1 MTTTSRNHTSA
12 PLTVLMAVLVTLIIA
27 IPAGAAIA
35 GIGEIAE
42 EALAEDAALAKLD
55 RLHQLPETLEY
66 MPPAP
71 WYEGDLETEGRGYEF
86 DEVPTNELISS
97 TPAPMAVTG
106 TQKIM
111 SLAIEFT
118 DVTHASSIS
127 IPNLQN
133 KLTGTNS
140 MKDYFEEV
148 SYDNITVDGTA
159 YGWYEAPE
167 TMAYYGAPEGGGSD
181 SRNFYKL
188 VREAVLAANPNVDFS
203 KYDTDGDRII
213 DGICLVH
220 AGPDEATGGGSDAI
234 WSKQSVYPGTLRVD
248 GVYVGYY
255 YTVSEQSP
263 IGVYVHEFGHML
275 GLPDLYDTDYSS
287 TGVGVWDLMGSG
299 AWNNWGR
306 TPGQLSAWSKVY
318 LGWVTP
324 TTISNYVEGHEIRYV
339 AGTPDV
345 IKLPTTTSQEYFLL
359 ENRYRAGYDR
369 YLPGDGLLIWH
380 IDNNVVQQ
388 NLNYNRVN
396 NNENRKGVDLE
407 EASGTQH
414 LDVRGYNDGDNED
427 LWKNRLTGWTPDS
440 TPDSRLYDGTDTKI
454 RVFNISSAGT
464 IMTIDIDFGGDSFAV
479 FLDTMTSNMN
489 AAPGETMVY
498 NITVGTRSSVGDTVR
513 LSLIGTHA
521 SWGTLEA
528 QYRTLNLGPKAV
540 YKVQVKVTPPAGTSK
555 GVEGQVILKARS
567 DASGLIGE
575 LETLTLVRQV
585 HLLTVTPDTKTINVV
600 PGTPKHLDIT
610 IANAGNGLENIT
622 LSLDSNRS
630 YWGSLNPSRVSVN
643 VLGSTQVR
651 VTFSVPKGESAG
663 VQEDFELILF
673 SEILIGGEG
682 GSDIT
687 LVPTKQ
693 IPITLV
699 VEEVVALRWG
709 NIQTENVLP
718 GGTIVYEFLLF
729 NEGNGDAPVIVSYQ
743 APDGW
748 TLEFLDGDNLTIPA
762 FETATL
768 KANVTAPTGVPAG
781 TFITIELSAAK
792 GIEFFYST
800 IGIDIIQRYQLAVSG
815 QADKFGDPG
824 EQVEFELT
832 TTNLGNGDDRV
843 SLSILGNG
851 WESEARPNLFQIGTG
866 LENGVRSI
874 TVLMT
879 PPEDA
884 EAFEED
890 TISVIF
896 TSDNGEVTA
905 TFAVTLTVN
914 PITSFTVQT
923 EVITDTIDPS
933 KPGVNRATYFVH
945 VKNTGN
951 LEDLFH
957 VGLIGLPNGWTT
969 EFVNR
974 MISVPAN
981 KQKLMEFSII
991 PPTGDSPAVAGTVS
1005 FKVHV
1010 ASELGAGDPVEAP
1023 LQVTIKTNRGHS
1035 IMPLQPSYIAPSGSK
1050 LTFRVLVVNEGNVPE
1065 ILTLSAVGGV
1075 ESYSYEFAEISL
1087 EPFGQR
1093 VVNLTIRLSSTE
1105 EDRSYDLSVIATTKD
1120 VTNQESTPVILEV
1133 EGVPSTP
1140 GPGAVGALLAIAVVT
1155 VSFLATVRRRRH

>member
-1 MTTTSRNHTSA
+1 M
-12 PLTVLMAVLVTLIIA
+12 MAVLVTLIVA

-35 GIGEIAE
+35 GIGGIVE
-42 EALAEDAALAKLD
+42 EALAEQEALAELD

-71 WYEGDLETEGRGYEF
+71 WYEGELETEGRGYEF
-86 DEVPTNELISS
+86 DEVPTNELVTSN
-97 TPAPMAVTG
+97 PAPMATTG
-106 TQKIM
+106 TQKIL

-118 DVTHASSIS
+118 DVVHSSSNS
-127 IPNLQN
+127 ITTLQN
-133 KLTGTNS
+133 RLTGTNS
-140 MKDYFEEV
+140 MKSYYEEV
-148 SYDNITVDGTA
+148 SYDNITIDGKTH
-159 YGWYEAPE
+159 GWYEAPE
-167 TMAYYGAPEGGGSD
+167 TMAYYGAPEGGSSD
-181 SRNFYKL
+181 SRSFYKL
-188 VREAVLAANPNVDFS
+188 VREAVLAANPTVDFS
-203 KYDTDGDRII
+203 KYDTNGDRII

-220 AGPDEATGGGSDAI
+220 AGPDEATGGGSNAI

-255 YTVSEQSP
+255 FTVSEYSP

-287 TGVGVWDLMGSG
+287 TGVGVWDVMGSG

-306 TPGQLSAWSKVY
+306 TPGHLSAWSKVH

-324 TTISNYVEGHEIRYV
+324 TTISNYAEGREIQYV
-339 AGTPDV
+339 SGSPDV
-345 IKLPTTTSQEYFLL
+345 IKIPTTTSQEFFLL

-380 IDNNVVQQ
+380 IDNSVIQQ
-388 NLNYNRVN
+388 YLPYNMVN

-407 EASGTQH
+407 EASGTQD
-414 LDVRGYNDGDNED
+414 LDIRGYNDGDNND
-427 LWKNRLTGWTPDS
+427 LWKNRLTGFTPDS
-440 TPDSRLYDGTDTKI
+440 TPNSRLYDGTDTKI
-454 RVFNISSAGT
+454 RVFNISAAGT
-464 IMTIDIDFGGDSFAV
+464 IMTIDIDFGGDSYAV

-513 LSLIGTHA
+513 LSLIGSHA

-528 QYRTLNLGPKAV
+528 RYITLVLGPKANS
-540 YKVQVKVTPPAGTSK
+540 KVQVKVTPPAGTSH

-567 DASGLIGE
+567 DGAGLTAE
-575 LETLTLVRQV
+575 LEMITLVRQV
-585 HLLTVTPDTKTINVV
+585 HLLTVTPDPRTVTVV
-600 PGTPKHLDIT
+600 PGTPKHIDMTIT
-610 IANAGNGLENIT
+610 NAGNGLENIT
-622 LSLDSNRS
+622 LSLDSDRG
-630 YWGSLNPSRVSVN
+630 YWGSVNPKRVSID
-643 VLGSTQVR
+643 VLGSAQVR
-651 VTFSVPKGESAG
+651 VTFSVPEGELAG
-663 VQEDFELILF
+663 VEEDFELVLF
-673 SEILIGGEG
+673 SEVLIGAEG
-682 GSDIT
+682 GSEVT
-687 LVPTKQ
+687 LIPTKQ

-699 VEEVVALRWG
+699 VSEVVALRWG
-709 NIQTENVLP
+709 PIHTEHVLP
-718 GGTIVYEFLLF
+718 GGTIAYELLLF
-729 NEGNGDAPVIVSYQ
+729 NEGNGDANVTIAYQ
-743 APDGW
+743 APDEW
-748 TLEFLDGDNLTIPA
+748 TLEFSDGDNVTIPA
-762 FETATL
+762 FQPITL
-768 KANVTAPTGVPAG
+768 KANVTAPLGVPAG
-781 TFITIELSAAK
+781 SFITIEICAAK
-792 GIEFFYST
+792 GMEFFYSM
-800 IGIDIIQRYQLAVSG
+800 IGIDIDQRYQLAVSG
-815 QADKFGDPG
+815 QAFKFSDPG

-851 WESEARPNLFQIGTG
+851 WESEARPNLFQLGTG
-866 LENGVRSI
+866 PVDEVSHI

-884 EAFEED
+884 RAFEED

-914 PITSFTVQT
+914 PITSFTVET
-923 EVITDTIDPS
+923 EIITDTIDPS
-933 KPGVNRATYFVH
+933 KPGVNKATYYVH
-945 VKNTGN
+945 IRNTGN
-951 LEDLFH
+951 QEDLFH
-957 VGLIGLPNGWTT
+957 VGLIGLPNGWTS

-981 KQKLMEFSII
+981 KQKLLEFSII
-991 PPTGDSPAVAGTVS
+991 PPDGDSPAVAGILS

-1010 ASELGAGDPVEAP
+1010 ASELGTGEPVESP
-1023 LQVTIKTNRGHS
+1023 LQVTILANRGHS
-1035 IMPLQPSYIAPSGSK
+1035 IRPLQPSYIAPSGSK

-1065 ILTLSAVGGV
+1065 ILTLSAVGEV

-1120 VTNQESTPVILEV
+1120 VTNQASTLVILEV
-1133 EGVPSTP
+1133 VGVPSTP
-1140 GPGAVGALLAIAVVT
+1140 GPAAVGALLAIAVVT
-1155 VSFLATVRRRRH
+1155 MSFLATARRRRR